1 MDTANHVSCLRA
13 ILRGMMMGGTDI
25 GAGITEEEEVVIHK
39 SIILIIP
46 LCPLPI
52 LAIMGHYRA

>member
-1 MDTANHVSCLRA
+1 
-13 ILRGMMMGGTDI
+13 MGGTDI
-25 GAGITEEEEVVIHK
+25 GAGVTEEEEVVIHN

-52 LAIMGHYRA
+52 LAIMGHYRT